1 MEKPVIDLATLDSTS
16 KSAAG
21 VEMEILGLNDEP
33 TGAFL
38 TIYGVDS
45 PLYRKT
51 VMELQEKQGEGE
63 QGPEEQLEALIEMA
77 AALTGG
83 WRNVV
88 LDGENLPF
96 CHENVVKLY
105 RRCPLIQQQILPF
118 ANRRANFFLK

>member
-1 MEKPVIDLATLDSTS
+1 MEKPAIDLATLDSVS
-16 KSAAG
+16 KSEAG
-21 VEMEILGLNDEP
+21 VEMEILGINDEP

-45 PLYRKT
+45 PRYRKS
-51 VMELQEKQGEGE
+51 VMTLQEKQGEGE
-63 QGPEEQLEALIEMA
+63 EGPEQQLEALIEMS

-88 LDGENLPF
+88 LDGEELPF
-96 CHENVVKLY
+96 SHENVVKLY
-105 RRCPLIQQQILPF
+105 RRCPVIQQQILPF